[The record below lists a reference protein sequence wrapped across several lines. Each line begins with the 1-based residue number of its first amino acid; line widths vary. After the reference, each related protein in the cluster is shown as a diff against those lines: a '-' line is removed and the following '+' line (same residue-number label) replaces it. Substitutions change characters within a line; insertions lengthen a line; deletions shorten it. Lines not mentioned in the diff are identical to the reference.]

1 MKYKI
6 TGLVAA
12 LLLFFSAGA
21 QTLSDVGKIVLSVVM
36 PENLEGLTASQLS
49 KLESKI
55 TQITTRAGLAAN
67 SYNQTFVIYPKFAIY
82 ESQVVEGGMQNIT
95 VLTAEL
101 SLYILQTTTNVLFA
115 SVSKPLKGSG
125 KSREAAI
132 TQLISQIPVSDK
144 AFAVFIDEGKQ
155 KIIQYYETNCN
166 NIVKKADSYIQ
177 RQQYDQ
183 ALGLLMSVPEE
194 VSACY
199 DKILNKAIDTHQA
212 LLTQICSEKMLQAK
226 TMLATKNYEGTLG
239 VLSEIDPSAVCFKEA
254 LAMVQSIENR
264 ISEAEKQQWD
274 FRMKQYEDARNL
286 KQQQHERSLEQQRNA
301 NELERQRIDAIKE
314 VAIAYYKSQP
324 TTVNYSLF
332 EK

>member
-1 MKYKI
+1 M
-6 TGLVAA
+6 
-12 LLLFFSAGA
+12 LLFFSAGA

-144 AFAVFIDEGKQ
+144 AFAAFIDEGKQ